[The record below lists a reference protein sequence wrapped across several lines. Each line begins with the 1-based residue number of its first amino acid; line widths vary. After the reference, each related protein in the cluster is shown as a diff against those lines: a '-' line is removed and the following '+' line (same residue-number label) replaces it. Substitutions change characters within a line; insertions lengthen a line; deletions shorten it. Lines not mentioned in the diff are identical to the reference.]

1 MATSSVEPGAPPPTL
16 PRKRKRGPKLNE
28 KERQTRAEMVL
39 ARKITGQ
46 SVQAVMEEF
55 NISRATAYRALSQAR
70 REGMYE
76 QAKDWVL
83 TRLLPKA
90 LAVYDTALDNMD
102 VEVARDVLQGLGIT
116 GRHVTIVTPQVNPVE
131 DFDAWRLKK
140 VNASAVDAEVTE
152 PSKHESTAYQT
163 GASESSD
170 GLPPGRGLGDGPQVE
185 PSRAADRE
193 PGIGEPGLLGGR
205 LRSEHDPKG
214 QL

>member
-1 MATSSVEPGAPPPTL
+1 MIEPSTMTSSSDVPGAPPPTQ

-140 VNASAVDAEVTE
+140 VNASAVDAEVAE
-152 PSKHESTAYQT
+152 AKNEQTAYQAGT
-163 GASESSD
+163 SESSSD
-170 GLPPGRGLGDGPQVE
+170 LPSGRGLGDGAQAE
-185 PSRAADRE
+185 PPREAGSE
-193 PGIGEPGLLGGR
+193 PGAGE
-205 LRSEHDPKG
+205 
-214 QL
+214 